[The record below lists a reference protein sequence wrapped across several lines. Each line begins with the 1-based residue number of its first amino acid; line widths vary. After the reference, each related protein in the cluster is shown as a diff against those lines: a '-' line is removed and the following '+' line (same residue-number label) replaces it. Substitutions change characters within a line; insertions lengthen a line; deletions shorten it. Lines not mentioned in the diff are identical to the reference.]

1 MDEQKE
7 NHSVEEKQ
15 EELEERV
22 ENELISALNRKDKDA
37 VLKLVEDSHPI
48 DLAYALELVNGVRE
62 NREALDGE
70 LNGLDAKWTLK
81 RMNGIDRNL
90 LRIASWE
97 MFCRP
102 EPVPPAVAINEAV
115 ELAKIYGGDDS
126 PAFINGL
133 LGSLVKKHG
142 R

>member
-1 MDEQKE
+1 MSRREARTIAMRSLFALEFSPEQ
-7 NHSVEEKQ
+7 SPEETVKTMA
-15 EELEERV
+15 EEED
-22 ENELISALNRKDKDA
+22 IQDTRKK
-37 VLKLVEDSHPI
+37 

-97 MFCRP
+97 MFCSP

-115 ELAKIYGGDDS
+115 ELAKVYGGDDS